1 MEVIQNLQVK
11 DNGNG
16 IWYSNSVKIETIVLK
31 EETSNPAYIIDELF
45 NMLLIYNNS
54 NKMMSYYNP
63 SNLKQKSVNE
73 EKTHTIIEKD
83 RKNKFYF
90 NRNLNK
96 GIPFIR
102 QFHDSQFHNARTKLN
117 DLRKALH
124 YAK

>member
-1 MEVIQNLQVK
+1 MVVTENLQVK
-11 DNGNG
+11 DNING
-16 IWYSNSVKIETIVLK
+16 SYVDSVKIETPLLK
-31 EETSNPAYIIDELF
+31 EETSEPAYIINEFF

-63 SNLKQKSVNE
+63 YNLKDKSVNE
-73 EKTHTIIEKD
+73 EKTRTAIEKD

-90 NRNLNK
+90 NRDLNK
-96 GIPFIR
+96 CIPFIR
-102 QFHDSQFHNARTKLN
+102 QFNDSQFHNARTKLN